1 MQTAAEKN
9 LRCMLHKSKETEK
22 NSCYVEKWWEII
34 QRNSLKIVTS
44 NIKK

>member
-9 LRCMLHKSKETEK
+9 LRCMLHKSKETVK
-22 NSCYVEKWWEII
+22 NSCYVGEII
-34 QRNSLKIVTS
+34 PRNSLEIVTS

>member
-9 LRCMLHKSKETEK
+9 LRCMLHKSKETVK
-22 NSCYVEKWWEII
+22 NSCYVEKWWKKIPWD
-34 QRNSLKIVTS
+34 SLKIVTS